1 MINERVTM
9 TVRKGLKRTKK
20 KVEREDSKQAPKAQ
34 LKLLIDPELK
44 KVLQAKYGRNL
55 SKMYED
61 EYFARMIKEG
71 YFTKDKDPA

>member
-1 MINERVTM
+1 M

-20 KVEREDSKQAPKAQ
+20 KVEPVKAKNKKAQ

-44 KVLQAKYGRNL
+44 EVLQAKYGRNL

-71 YFTKDKDPA
+71 YFKKEKKDPA